1 MPAQNEPVQK
11 MILKND
17 RLFFCLNAA
26 ELDLRDLIFTVNN

>member
-1 MPAQNEPVQK
+1 MPAQNEHVQK